1 MLLPLLRRSK
11 YPVTLAM
18 LAGLASGLATA
29 AVIALI
35 NRSPGA
41 GAWGW
46 RPFAWFLALA
56 GVIALGR
63 VVAQTLLTH
72 VAQNA
77 ATELR
82 LDLGRRI
89 LASELRVLEEVGPDR
104 LLTAMVDDVGTI
116 TSGLVTIPMLCAQ
129 VAVVAG
135 CLAYMAW
142 LSGALALGVGV
153 FIVLGMTS
161 VQLVIRSA
169 IGCFDR
175 ARSEENLLFKYL
187 RSLIF
192 GAKELKLHDRRRD
205 AFLTDLLEATSRRY
219 QRHAVRGNAIFSVAV
234 SWGSLLFFIAM
245 GTVLYLVPARGAMDP
260 RVVSGYVITLL
271 YLMVPLDV
279 IGSLLPGI
287 GRTEVAL
294 RHLESLRLALPQ
306 GTAPAASQVWRK
318 PPTSVALQ
326 RATFTYSG
334 RDGRP
339 FAVGPIDLE
348 VRAGELLFVV
358 GGNGSGKTT
367 LTKLLVG
374 LYDADDGR
382 TYCNGEPVTALTR
395 AAFRQQF
402 SVVFSDCHLFE
413 ELLGLDGPELAERV
427 PAYLRLLDLDD
438 KVQVREGKLSTLD
451 LSQGQRKRLAL
462 LTAYLEDRPIYVFDE
477 WAADQDPAFK
487 TLFYTKLV
495 PELKRRGKAVVV
507 VTHDDRFFHLAD
519 RIVKLDEGRIVSDGP
534 PAAADI
540 GPAVPERA
548 AAESRAV

>member
-11 YPVTLAM
+11 YPVMLAM
-18 LAGLASGLATA
+18 LAGLGSGLATA

-35 NRSPGA
+35 NRNPGT
-41 GAWGW
+41 GTLGW
-46 RPFAWFLALA
+46 RPFLWFLALA
-56 GVIALGR
+56 SVIALGR

-77 ATELR
+77 ATDLR

-89 LASELRVLEEVGPDR
+89 LASDLRVLEQVGPDR
-104 LLTAMVDDVGTI
+104 LLTALVDDVGTI

-142 LSGALALGVGV
+142 LSGALAVGVGV
-153 FIVLGMTS
+153 FVVLGMTS

-169 IGCFDR
+169 IGWFDQAR
-175 ARSEENLLFKYL
+175 AEENLLFKHL

-192 GAKELKLHDRRRD
+192 GAKELKLHDQRRE

-245 GTVLYLVPARGAMDP
+245 GTVLYLVPARAALDP
-260 RVVSGYVITLL
+260 NVVSGYVITLL

-294 RHLESLRLALPQ
+294 RNLESLRLALPQ
-306 GTAPAASQVWRK
+306 GMSPAAPDALRK
-318 PPTSVALQ
+318 APVSVGLQ
-326 RATFTYSG
+326 RATFAYSG
-334 RDGRP
+334 HDGRS
-339 FAVGPIDLE
+339 FAIGPIDLT

-374 LYDADDGR
+374 LYDADDGKA
-382 TYCNGEPVTALTR
+382 YCNGEPVTAHTR
-395 AAFRQQF
+395 GAFRQQF

-413 ELLGLDGPELAERV
+413 ELLGLDGPQLATRTRE
-427 PAYLRLLDLDD
+427 YLRLLDLDQ
-438 KVQVREGKLSTLD
+438 KVQIREGKLSTVD

-487 TLFYTKLV
+487 TLFYTQLV
-495 PELKRRGKAVVV
+495 PDLKRRGKAVVV
-507 VTHDDRFFHLAD
+507 ITHDDRFFYLAD

-534 PAAADI
+534 PTEAGLAAQ
-540 GPAVPERA
+540 ERA
-548 AAESRAV
+548 TAGSRAL